1 MSAADLAPR
10 LRARAL
16 ALVLSVLLALGAVPA
31 SATQA
36 QTTATAVAPASG
48 AAAAA
53 AATADVAPIAEAYL
67 LLVEH
72 YAVPLDPAR
81 LVAAGETAMA
91 AALGAAGTDV
101 SAKDATAYGT
111 GTVEQFAA
119 LQDQYQALVASHGG
133 TLSAQTLA
141 HAAIQGMADSLG
153 DPHTS
158 FYTPAEYQEELRWQ
172 RGDARY
178 AGIGV
183 RLHGPQA
190 TVQEVFPGS
199 PAERA
204 GLQPGD
210 TLVAVNGQLTQDL
223 KLADVVKLVRGDE
236 GTPLV
241 LGVLRAG
248 SDRVEAITLTRAQIA
263 APLVTARRLAGD
275 VGYVQLRGFPEATL
289 VGQVVQAIREQQQAG
304 VRGIVLDLRGNGGGR
319 IVVGEQLLA
328 SFVPNGPIY
337 QSVDRQGR
345 RDVHQ
350 VRNARPLLTV
360 PLVVLVDAGTAS
372 MAEIFAAAIQERGV
386 GRVIGET
393 TAGAVAASRI
403 IPLSDGSALQF
414 SVEQVFSGAGALLDG
429 VGVRPDDEVALDLDA
444 LRQGRDTQ
452 LESAVSYLLAAPNAG
467 AGAGAAVAPI
477 RIDPAVA
484 R

>member
-1 MSAADLAPR
+1 MPATD
-10 LRARAL
+10 RARRQRTAALSLLL
-16 ALVLSVLLALGAVPA
+16 ALLLALGAAPPLPA
-31 SATQA
+31 FAQAASTALAPATEAAPSATA
-36 QTTATAVAPASG
+36 AS
-48 AAAAA
+48 
-53 AATADVAPIAEAYL
+53 DVAPIAEAYL
-67 LLVEH
+67 LLVDH
-72 YAVPLDPAR
+72 YAVPLDPAQ
-81 LVAAGETAMA
+81 LVAAGEAGMT
-91 AALGAAGTDV
+91 AALGATGAD
-101 SAKDATAYGT
+101 APPRDATDYGAS
-111 GTVEQFAA
+111 TVEQFAV
-119 LQDQYQALVASHGG
+119 LQDQFQALVASHAGA
-133 TLSAQTLA
+133 LSAQTLA

-158 FYTPAEYQEELRWQ
+158 FYSPAEYQEELRWQ

-190 TVQEVFPGS
+190 TVQEVFPTS

-210 TLVAVNGQLTQDL
+210 TIVAVNGQLTGDL

-241 LGVLRAG
+241 LGVQRAG
-248 SDRVEAITLTRAQIA
+248 GDRVEAITLTRAQVA

-275 VGYVQLRGFPEATL
+275 VGYVQLRGFPEASVAT
-289 VGQVVQAIREQQQAG
+289 QVEQAIRSQQQAG
-304 VRGIVLDLRGNGGGR
+304 VRGIVLDLRGNAGGR

-328 SFVPNGPIY
+328 GFVPNGPIY

-345 RDVHQ
+345 RDVHE
-350 VRNARPLLTV
+350 VRNAYPLLTV
-360 PLVVLVDAGTAS
+360 PLAILVDESTAS
-372 MAEIFAAAIQERGV
+372 MGEIFAAAVQERGV

-403 IPLSDGSALQF
+403 IPLSDGSALQL
-414 SVEQVFSGAGALLDG
+414 SVEQVYSGAGALLDR

-444 LRQGRDTQ
+444 LRQGRDSQ
-452 LESAVSYLLAAPNAG
+452 LEAAVSYLLAPPSASAAAPG
-467 AGAGAAVAPI
+467 PAPI
-477 RIDPAVA
+477 RIDVPAA
-484 R
+484 P